1 MKTWLKVV
9 LISIGVFFLVLSA
22 IWFLAWSSSGY
33 PSSILIQFIFMIVMG
48 IIPIA
53 VVVILSRFEKAPQ
66 VNIDQR
72 IEIRSDD
79 LVGGDKTYEKLEC
92 RNCGAS
98 LGSGDVKFTDM
109 GMMVNCP
116 YCDQAYAMEESPK
129 W

>member
-79 LVGGDKTYEKLEC
+79 LVGGDKTYEKLAQVAK
-92 RNCGAS
+92 RHAGVDLAY
-98 LGSGDVKFTDM
+98 LGEIGEDPNVSRRRLGQPPVVT
-109 GMMVNCP
+109 C
-116 YCDQAYAMEESPK
+116 
-129 W
+129 